1 MSPAPSF
8 PRVLR
13 VLVLLPLAGPI
24 ARAAAPDCPPPA
36 PTPDALLT
44 PDGTAHV
51 LTRAPGLACWW
62 AVSEDGDVARVRR
75 FTVAPTARVSWSWC
89 AEADA
94 IRFIADD
101 PAAGTVRRWLDPYTG
116 ADVR

>member
-1 MSPAPSF
+1 MSVSPSC
-8 PRVLR
+8 LR
-13 VLVLLPLAGPI
+13 LLRGLTLLPLLLPA

-51 LTRAPGLACWW
+51 LTRAPGLVCWW

-75 FTVAPTARVSWSWC
+75 FTVAPTARITWSWC
-89 AEADA
+89 ADVGA

-101 PAAGTVRRWLDPYTG
+101 PAVGTVRRWLDPYTG